1 MGKINT
7 VNGTID
13 GSALGRT
20 LMHEH
25 LIVKPQIDDPKYV
38 PYTLDNAA
46 KSTMECIEYKTHGGK
61 SIVEMTPINYGRDV
75 DLLQKIA
82 KASKTNILFTTGFHK
97 EEFMPSYV
105 SSTSTEELAEIIL
118 KEIKDGVGKNCLKPA
133 VIKCG
138 SSFGTITPNEE
149 KCIRAAGIAHN
160 KSGLPISTHC
170 DKGTMGIEQLDI
182 LQSVGVDPKNVLLGH
197 VDITENTEYVLS
209 LCKRGANVE
218 IDHVGRDLSGK
229 DHVRLD
235 MMAEIIRQGFLS
247 QLFLSGD
254 MGKKDYLY
262 AYGGRPGLTYFLKE
276 FKDLCARKIGERN
289 YDRIMIDNP
298 KRFLSDNGQN

>member
-7 VNGTID
+7 VNGMID

-25 LIVKPQIDDPKYV
+25 LIVKPQIDDPKYE

-61 SIVEMTPINYGRDV
+61 SIVEMTPINYGRNV
-75 DLLQKIA
+75 DLLQKIS

-97 EEFMPSYV
+97 EEFMPDYV
-105 SSTSTEELAEIIL
+105 SDKSAEELADIIL
-118 KEIKDGVGKNCLKPA
+118 REITEGVGDSHLKPA

-138 SSFGTITPNEE
+138 SSRDVITPNEE
-149 KCIRAAGIAHN
+149 KCIRAAGMAHL

-170 DKGTMGIEQLDI
+170 DKGTMGMEQIEI
-182 LQSVGVDPKNVLLGH
+182 LKGLGVNPKNILLGH
-197 VDITENTEYVLS
+197 VDITENTEYILS
-209 LCKRGANVE
+209 LCGMGANVE
-218 IDHVGRDLSGK
+218 IDHVGRDLAGK
-229 DHVRLD
+229 DHLRLE
-235 MMAEIIRQGFLS
+235 MLSEIIRHGFIS

-262 AYGGRPGLTYFLKE
+262 AYGGKPGLTYFLKDL
-276 FKDLCARKIGERN
+276 KDLCARKIGERN

-298 KRFLSDNGQN
+298 KRFLSDNGN